1 VRDII
6 NGVCYQRCEK
16 RLEQQEGRPNVN
28 VCDAEENLEEELLCI
43 NKPVF
48 NDRFISN
55 KHTQYVFVRNTTFL
69 SFFSAF
75 TEHTR
80 YRCAVCCAT
89 FAFYSTWFCSLW
101 KDLICVTSSKISFQ
115 SLILQLLF
123 LIRLSKTY
131 KQWWRNLSKNKC
143 TSKQLRKNVF
153 IYFKIYLIANK
164 PNTDCVAETNLS
176 KIGNLKIRVSSQKKW
191 VYSQGRIK

>member
-1 VRDII
+1 MRDII

-69 SFFSAF
+69 SFFP
-75 TEHTR
+75 
-80 YRCAVCCAT
+80 
-89 FAFYSTWFCSLW
+89 
-101 KDLICVTSSKISFQ
+101 
-115 SLILQLLF
+115 LL
-123 LIRLSKTY
+123 LSIRAIDAL
-131 KQWWRNLSKNKC
+131 
-143 TSKQLRKNVF
+143 
-153 IYFKIYLIANK
+153 
-164 PNTDCVAETNLS
+164 CVALHLHFIRPDFAHYE
-176 KIGNLKIRVSSQKKW
+176 KI
-191 VYSQGRIK
+191 